1 MITHNDPPNPCI
13 PYSKPKPMTMNYFGG
28 GIENQCEKAVEML
41 KNYPDGIFFD
51 RYHERPG
58 LYFFKVYCNRLKA
71 PEARFFY
78 NRLRQLPEKE
88 ANIFLRGKLRSM
100 RTSLCA

>member
-1 MITHNDPPNPCI
+1 MRNRSRSRFLTVGW
-13 PYSKPKPMTMNYFGG
+13 NYFGG